1 MVLEGEIKG
10 RQVAVC
16 LLLTETYPTEM
27 HQEGDAHD
35 GVTAQDSS
43 QVEEESAV
51 AGKVMIRR
59 GWLINRDIL
68 AWT

>member
-1 MVLEGEIKG
+1 MVSEGEIKG

-16 LLLTETYPTEM
+16 LLQTENYPTEM

-35 GVTAQDSS
+35 RVTVRDSS
-43 QVEEESAV
+43 QVEEECAV

-59 GWLINRDIL
+59 AWLINSC
-68 AWT
+68 